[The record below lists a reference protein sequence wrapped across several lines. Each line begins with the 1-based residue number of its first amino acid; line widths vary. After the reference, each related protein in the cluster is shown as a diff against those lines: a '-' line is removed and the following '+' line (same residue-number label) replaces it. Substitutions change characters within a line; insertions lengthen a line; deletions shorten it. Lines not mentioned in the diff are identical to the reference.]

1 MLTRRTQALVRWFV
15 CLAFVCL
22 AGLIGVRH
30 AWAHPQILQI
40 EPPPDAQLTSAPVAT
55 SITFNEPIEAL
66 STLALYDSQGRLVA
80 DGGGRDP
87 DDPTRLALALPRLT
101 PAIYT
106 VVWTAAGSDG
116 HVVRGNFAFTVLG
129 PAAAA
134 AAPTSIIAP
143 LPAPA
148 AAVDPTEAITP
159 TNVSLPFTQSAVRWM
174 LLLGATG
181 TVGAWVFW
189 RWALLPALGPEPA
202 PETFVRRWRRWQQV
216 LLAFVLVGSPLLLA
230 LFVHEGTGRLDGPTF
245 SAGLQTR
252 QGAVLMTRV
261 SFAAALLALVT
272 AARDG
277 VAIRRWTPGAL
288 ALGAAL
294 LLTYALAGHA
304 GAAANPLVPVVISW
318 LHLAAT
324 SVWVGGLWCL
334 VLSMALPR
342 DLAAKPHRL
351 RITLL
356 GRFSRL
362 ALLSVLVLVVSGS
375 ALALRELPSLS
386 ALWLSRYG
394 QALSVKLLLFG
405 GMLVLGAVHLL
416 LVRRW
421 VKRSAAAPWARHFRR
436 SLPAEAAL
444 AVLVLGAA
452 GMLTSLAPPTA
463 AELLARAAPTLRPT
477 AIVVPTGTPG
487 PTRTPVP
494 SRPFDQ
500 TLPAGDL
507 RVRLAVSP
515 ASPGENRFQVQVWDA
530 ANQPVK
536 IQLVRLNFTMR
547 EMDIGERVLEAL
559 PDSDGSVRLSGSPLS
574 MVGDWQITVLVRRAG
589 FADVTTVFAVPVG
602 E

>member
-1 MLTRRTQALVRWFV
+1 MLTRRTQARVRWFA
-15 CLAFVCL
+15 CLTFVCL

-30 AWAHPQILQI
+30 AWAHPQIIRI
-40 EPPPDAQLTSAPVAT
+40 EPPPDAQLTSAPAAT

-134 AAPTSIIAP
+134 AAPTSIVAP
-143 LPAPA
+143 MPAPA

-159 TNVSLPFTQSAVRWM
+159 TNVRVPFTQSAVRWM

-189 RWALLPALGPEPA
+189 RWALLPARGPEPV

-216 LLAFVLVGSPLLLA
+216 LLALVLLGSPLLLA
-230 LFVHEGTGRLDGPTF
+230 LFVRESVGRLDAAALR
-245 SAGLQTR
+245 AGFQTR
-252 QGAVLMTRV
+252 QGMLLLTRV
-261 SFAAALLALVT
+261 GLAAALLALIAV
-272 AARDG
+272 ARDG
-277 VAIRRWTPGAL
+277 AAIRRWTPGAL

-304 GAAANPLVPVVISW
+304 GAAANPLLPVTVAW
-318 LHLAAT
+318 MHLTAT
-324 SVWVGGLWCL
+324 SVWVGGLWCF
-334 VLSMALPR
+334 VLCLP
-342 DLAAKPHRL
+342 LPHHTAAPPRL
-351 RITLL
+351 LLTLL

-362 ALLSVLVLVVSGS
+362 ALLSVLVLVVSGI
-375 ALALRELPSLS
+375 ALALRELPGLA
-386 ALWLSRYG
+386 ALWLSPYG
-394 QALSVKLLLFG
+394 QALSAKLLLFG
-405 GMLVLGAVHLL
+405 AMIVLGAFHLL
-416 LVRRW
+416 LVRPRIGRGDAGPW
-421 VKRSAAAPWARHFRR
+421 VRRFRR
-436 SLPAEAAL
+436 SLPAEAGL

-452 GMLTSLAPPTA
+452 GLLTSMAPPTA
-463 AELLARAAPTLRPT
+463 AELLARAVPTLRPT
-477 AIVVPTGTPG
+477 AIVVPTVTAG

-515 ASPGENRFQVQVWDA
+515 ASLGENRFQVQVRDA
-530 ANQPVK
+530 AGQPVA
-536 IQLVRLNFTMR
+536 IQLARLAFVMR
-547 EMDIGERVLEAL
+547 EMDMGENILEAQA
-559 PDSDGSVRLSGSPLS
+559 DAEGDVTLSGSPLS

-589 FADVTTVFAVPVG
+589 LVDVTVVFDVPVG